1 MRSAKYENI
10 MKNTDE
16 APELSY
22 HLIQQAVSGES
33 KAVEKI
39 LHIYDKYIN
48 SVVML
53 ETTDMNG
60 NIIKTID
67 EDMKIQIQMKLI
79 ESIQTKWRN
88 LFI

>member
-1 MRSAKYENI
+1 MRSAKYENT

-16 APELSY
+16 TPELSY

-48 SVVML
+48 SVVMF

-60 NIIKTID
+60 NTMKTID

>member
-1 MRSAKYENI
+1 MRSAKYENT

-16 APELSY
+16 TPELSY

-60 NIIKTID
+60 NAMKTID

>member
-16 APELSY
+16 TPELSY
-22 HLIQQAVSGES
+22 HLIQQAVCGES

-60 NIIKTID
+60 NAMKTID

>member
-1 MRSAKYENI
+1 MRSTKYENI

-16 APELSY
+16 TPELSY

-60 NIIKTID
+60 NTIKTID

>member
-1 MRSAKYENI
+1 MRSTKYENT

-16 APELSY
+16 TPELSY
-22 HLIQQAVSGES
+22 HLIQQTVSGES

-60 NIIKTID
+60 NTIKKL
-67 EDMKIQIQMKLI
+67 MKI
-79 ESIQTKWRN
+79 
-88 LFI
+88 

>member
-1 MRSAKYENI
+1 

-16 APELSY
+16 TPELSY

-60 NIIKTID
+60 NAMKTID
-67 EDMKIQIQMKLI
+67 EDMKIQIQMKLVK
-79 ESIQTKWRN
+79 SIPKWRG
-88 LFI
+88 LKK

>member
-1 MRSAKYENI
+1 MRSTKYENI

-16 APELSY
+16 TLELSY

-33 KAVEKI
+33 KSAEKI

-48 SVVML
+48 SVIMI

-60 NIIKTID
+60 NTIKTID

>member
-1 MRSAKYENI
+1 MRSAKYENT

-16 APELSY
+16 TSELSY
-22 HLIQQAVSGES
+22 HLIQHAVCGES

-53 ETTDMNG
+53 EATDMNG
-60 NIIKTID
+60 NTIKTID

-88 LFI
+88 LFK

>member
-1 MRSAKYENI
+1 MRSAKYENT

-16 APELSY
+16 TPELSY

-48 SVVML
+48 SVVMF
-53 ETTDMNG
+53 ETTDHEWKYHKN
-60 NIIKTID
+60 N
-67 EDMKIQIQMKLI
+67 
-79 ESIQTKWRN
+79 
-88 LFI
+88 

>member
-1 MRSAKYENI
+1 MRSAKYENT

-16 APELSY
+16 TPELSY
-22 HLIQQAVSGES
+22 HLIQQAVSGEP

-48 SVVML
+48 SVVMF

-60 NIIKTID
+60 NTIKTID

>member
-1 MRSAKYENI
+1 MRSTKYENI
-10 MKNTDE
+10 MKNTE
-16 APELSY
+16 ETPELSY
-22 HLIQQAVSGES
+22 NLIQQAVSGES

-60 NIIKTID
+60 NAMKTID

>member
-1 MRSAKYENI
+1 MRSTKYENI
-10 MKNTDE
+10 MKNTE
-16 APELSY
+16 ETPELSY

-60 NIIKTID
+60 NAMKTID

-79 ESIQTKWRN
+79 ESKQTKWRN

>member
-1 MRSAKYENI
+1 MRSAKYENT

-16 APELSY
+16 TPELSY

-48 SVVML
+48 SVVMF

-60 NIIKTID
+60 NTKKTID
-67 EDMKIQIQMKLI
+67 EDMKIQI
-79 ESIQTKWRN
+79 
-88 LFI
+88 

>member
-1 MRSAKYENI
+1 MRSAKYENT

-16 APELSY
+16 TPELSY

-48 SVVML
+48 SVVMF

-60 NIIKTID
+60 NTIKTID

>member
-1 MRSAKYENI
+1 MRSTKYENI
-10 MKNTDE
+10 MKNTE
-16 APELSY
+16 ETPELSY
-22 HLIQQAVSGES
+22 NLIQQAVSGES

-60 NIIKTID
+60 NTMKTID

>member
-1 MRSAKYENI
+1 MRSAKYENT

-16 APELSY
+16 TPELSY

-60 NIIKTID
+60 NDMKTID

>member
-1 MRSAKYENI
+1 MRSAKYENT

-16 APELSY
+16 TPELSY

-48 SVVML
+48 SVVMF

-60 NIIKTID
+60 NAIKTID
-67 EDMKIQIQMKLI
+67 EDMKIQIHMKLI

>member
-16 APELSY
+16 TPELSY

>member
-1 MRSAKYENI
+1 

-16 APELSY
+16 TPELSY
-22 HLIQQAVSGES
+22 HLIQQAVCGES

-48 SVVML
+48 SVVMF

-60 NIIKTID
+60 NAIKTID

>member
-1 MRSAKYENI
+1 

-16 APELSY
+16 TPELSY

-48 SVVML
+48 SVVMF

-60 NIIKTID
+60 NTIKT
-67 EDMKIQIQMKLI
+67 MAVQKA
-79 ESIQTKWRN
+79 SRRN
-88 LFI
+88 QKYRYADFRAVHQYYLSQAKH

>member
-16 APELSY
+16 TPELSY

-67 EDMKIQIQMKLI
+67 EDIKIQIQMKLI

>member
-1 MRSAKYENI
+1 MRSTKYENI
-10 MKNTDE
+10 MKNTE
-16 APELSY
+16 ETPELSY

-60 NIIKTID
+60 NAMKTID

>member
-16 APELSY
+16 TPELSY

-48 SVVML
+48 SVVLL

-67 EDMKIQIQMKLI
+67 EDIKIQIQMKLI

>member
-1 MRSAKYENI
+1 MRSAKFENI

-16 APELSY
+16 TPELSY

-60 NIIKTID
+60 NAMKTID

>member
-1 MRSAKYENI
+1 MRSAKYENT

-16 APELSY
+16 TPELSY

-60 NIIKTID
+60 NAMKTID
-67 EDMKIQIQMKLI
+67 EDMKIQIQMKLVK
-79 ESIQTKWRN
+79 SIPKWRG
-88 LFI
+88 LKK